1 MKFFNRASN
10 VENTFSYECQFSKQ
24 DIKESES
31 KISDVLKCKDGVFNI
46 QGKLIWQSDIRSPS
60 SCSQSV
66 PDAIIV
72 DATGSISVSIWE
84 EHYTKVKENSFYYVK
99 NLKIRNFNGICLTTQ
114 RFTEFSESEAF
125 EIVDSSVEEIICCP
139 EIMNGSVNVY
149 HICNNPN
156 CRKKLFVPAGATLV
170 TSRSCQRRLL
180 LQKASVQL
188 NVVVQLEASDWQ
200 SVSVTIFPSLL
211 KKLFGEKCI
220 DDAVENP
227 DSILTQLLMLDN
239 HDFTL
244 TRASNPHGI

>member
-72 DATGSISVSIWE
+72 DATDSISVSIWE

-114 RFTEFSESEAF
+114 RFTEFSES
-125 EIVDSSVEEIICCP
+125 IIILVPDIWSLNYQQLCCFCNYAHVSKKSWVCHSNLSICLYLSIYTKP
-139 EIMNGSVNVY
+139 R
-149 HICNNPN
+149 HI
-156 CRKKLFVPAGATLV
+156 
-170 TSRSCQRRLL
+170 
-180 LQKASVQL
+180 
-188 NVVVQLEASDWQ
+188 
-200 SVSVTIFPSLL
+200 
-211 KKLFGEKCI
+211 
-220 DDAVENP
+220 
-227 DSILTQLLMLDN
+227 
-239 HDFTL
+239 
-244 TRASNPHGI
+244 